1 MHHWRKRMKHGQ
13 YWLLIVAIVLT
24 THDLGAGSEPQ
35 KPPPKETP
43 KTLRA
48 TVRIVR
54 KSEDKPI
61 AEIVLKG
68 KVVIT
73 IEAWAGGQSPQVR
86 AERVAQRLNEAL
98 ELGATHYTFK
108 IEAPHFEDAIVA
120 FGRIIITSTLED
132 QWGTGI
138 SRQSLIQRWHR
149 SLIAVLRQEEPKSQ
163 SDIVLVDEHVKT
175 NVPIAFD
182 VPPPTPSNNGKA
194 SAPPRAKPK
203 PPATRAAKK
212 TTKKRK

>member
-1 MHHWRKRMKHGQ
+1 MHHRRKRMKYGQ
-13 YWLLIVAIVLT
+13 EWLLIVAIVLI
-24 THDLGAGSEPQ
+24 THNWGAGSKLQ
-35 KPPPKETP
+35 KSPPKETP
-43 KTLRA
+43 QPLRA
-48 TVRIVR
+48 TVRTVR
-54 KSEDKPI
+54 KSENETI
-61 AEIVLKG
+61 AEILLRGHVI
-68 KVVIT
+68 IT

-98 ELGATHYTFK
+98 ELGATSYTFK

-149 SLIAVLRQEEPKSQ
+149 NLVAALRQEEPKSQ
-163 SDIVLVDEHVKT
+163 DDIVLVDEHVRT
-175 NVPIAFD
+175 NAPIAFD

-212 TTKKRK
+212 TTKRRK